1 MESATLAVVASNPE
15 ETLTRSEAL
24 DTTEVTTEITEGET
38 EVVFEERSASVEAT
52 DVENDDSMSRPDPA
66 TYCKPRNGLTIACI

>member
-38 EVVFEERSASVEAT
+38 EVVFEER